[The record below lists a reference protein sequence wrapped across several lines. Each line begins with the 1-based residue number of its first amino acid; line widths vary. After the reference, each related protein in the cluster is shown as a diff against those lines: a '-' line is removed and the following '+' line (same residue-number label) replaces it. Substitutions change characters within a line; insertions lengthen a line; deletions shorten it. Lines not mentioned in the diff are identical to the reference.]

1 MADERDSVSLAQQV
15 ARQPLSLV
23 LLDEIEKAHAAVF
36 DLLLGVLG
44 EGRLTTAGGRRVDMR
59 MTLIVMTSNLGTS
72 GTLAGFGAE
81 GRADGAEVRAVRD
94 HFRPELFNRI
104 DRVVPFTSLSSESL
118 LRIVDLELAEIGAR
132 EGFGQRNIRLDVTA
146 EAKAK
151 LAELGHSPKY
161 GARPLERVLEE
172 RVMAPVAVELAR
184 RPKLRNAV
192 ARVTLEGD
200 DVRVTFGAGA

>member
-1 MADERDSVSLAQQV
+1 MVALAV
-15 ARQPLSLV
+15 GG
-23 LLDEIEKAHAAVF
+23 EHAARYIA
-36 DLLLGVLG
+36 GVICR
-44 EGRLTTAGGRRVDMR
+44 ESR
-59 MTLIVMTSNLGTS
+59 
-72 GTLAGFGAE
+72 
-81 GRADGAEVRAVRD
+81 
-94 HFRPELFNRI
+94 RI
-104 DRVVPFTSLSSESL
+104 DDGYRGF
-118 LRIVDLELAEIGAR
+118 R